1 MERVLTSNEAKILS
15 ILAEYAIP
23 MPTNGTCPS
32 EKPIRNIFDDA
43 RSSI

>member
-15 ILAEYAIP
+15 ILEYAIP
-23 MPTNGTCPS
+23 IPTNGTCPS

>member
-15 ILAEYAIP
+15 ILEYAIP
-23 MPTNGTCPS
+23 IPNGTCPS